1 MKDENKPNERLVKE
15 LKELRQR
22 ITEFE
27 KSENAY
33 ERAQE
38 ALLESEEKYRTLI
51 EQSIEG
57 IVIIQDFHVVFANK
71 AFAKISGYTIKELL
85 SLSPEKLKA
94 LVHPEDQSLVW
105 GRYKARLEGKSLP
118 PQYEFR
124 GVRKDGQVR
133 WLEMYSSRFNYNGK
147 PAIQAA
153 FIDITERKEGEKT
166 LSESEKKYRT
176 LIEQSVRGIII
187 VQDNRIVFTNKA
199 FAKICGYTVEELL
212 DLPTEKVQEIL
223 HPEDRKIAWKR
234 FEARLEGKK
243 VPSRREYRGIRKD
256 GSIFWMEGFTRRIEY
271 QGKPAI
277 QAAITD
283 ITERKEV
290 EEELKKYRA
299 HLVELVEER
308 TANLKM
314 VNERLRR
321 EITERKK
328 AEEEIRKLNSAVEQ
342 STDGIAVADLVL
354 KILYANKAYG
364 QMHGYSPEE
373 MIGMKVANLHN
384 DEQMDDFKRR
394 IKQIKT
400 KGSWIGEIGHI
411 RKDRAPFPTF
421 MSATLLKDD
430 EGKPVGILTVARDI
444 TEQKEAEAA
453 LKETELRYQAL
464 FESVPIGIGLAT
476 PDGQVLSCNETMCQI
491 TGYPKNEFY
500 QIKLRDTYK
509 DPKKRD
515 VLLERLKK
523 KGVVR
528 DFEAELK
535 RKDGTLYYAR
545 LTINPITVSGKK
557 VLLTLCEDITERKKD
572 EVALAESETILRE
585 QKEALEQKTIAL
597 REIIAQ
603 IEIEKNRIKEDIE
616 TNVDILIN
624 PILEDL
630 KRGKAPLKVVN
641 LLHHHLEKL
650 TSSYAREI
658 TKKSLKLSP
667 REIEVCNMIKGGLTS
682 KDISNILNISY
693 QTVERHRKNIRHKLG
708 ISNKPINLTSY
719 LREL

>member
-22 ITEFE
+22 ISELE
-27 KSENAY
+27 KSEIKHK
-33 ERAQE
+33 RAQE
-38 ALLESEEKYRTLI
+38 ALSESEEKYRTLI
-51 EQSIEG
+51 DQSIDG
-57 IVIIQDFHVVFANK
+57 ILIIQDFHVVFANK
-71 AFAKISGYTIKELL
+71 AFAKISGYTVKELL
-85 SLSPEKLKA
+85 SLSPEKLKEV
-94 LVHPEDQSLVW
+94 VHPEDQALVW

-133 WLEMYSSRFNYNGK
+133 WLEMHSSRINYNGK

-153 FIDITERKEGEKT
+153 FIDITERKEAEKT
-166 LSESEKKYRT
+166 LSKSERKYRT
-176 LIEQSVRGIII
+176 LIEQSMRGIII

-199 FAKICGYTVEELL
+199 FAKICGYTVKELS
-212 DLPTEKVQEIL
+212 DLPGEKVQEIL
-223 HPEDRKIAWKR
+223 HPEDRAIAWKR
-234 FEARLEGKK
+234 FRARLEGKK
-243 VPSRREYRGIRKD
+243 VPSRSEYRAIRKD
-256 GSIFWMEGFTRRIEY
+256 GSIFWMEGFSKLIEY

-283 ITERKEV
+283 ITERKQV
-290 EEELKKYRA
+290 EEELKKYRE

-308 TANLKM
+308 TANLKAS
-314 VNERLRR
+314 NERLQR

-328 AEEEIRKLNSAVEQ
+328 AEEEIRILSSAVEQ
-342 STDGIAVADLVL
+342 SIDGIGIADLTQ
-354 KILYANKAYG
+354 KILYANKAIA

-373 MIGMKVANLHN
+373 MIGMKVSHLHN
-384 DEQMDDFKRR
+384 AEQMDEFKKR
-394 IKQIKT
+394 IKLIKT
-400 KGSWIGEIGHI
+400 KGSWIGEIGHL
-411 RKDRAPFPTF
+411 RRDGTPFPTY
-421 MSATLLKDD
+421 MSVTLLKDD
-430 EGKPVGILTVARDI
+430 EGKPAGILAATRDI

-464 FESVPIGIGLAT
+464 FESVPVGIGLAT
-476 PDGQVLSCNETMCQI
+476 LDGRVLSCNETMCQI
-491 TGYPKNEFY
+491 GGYSQEEFE
-500 QIKLRDTYK
+500 QVNLRDIYK

-523 KGVVR
+523 KGFVR

-535 RKDGTLYYAR
+535 RKDGTFIYAR
-545 LTINPITVSGKK
+545 LTINPITVSGNQ

-572 EVALAESETILRE
+572 EVTLAESEAILRE
-585 QKEALEQKTIAL
+585 QKEALEQKTVAL
-597 REIIAQ
+597 GEIIAQ

-641 LLHHHLEKL
+641 LLHHHLERL
-650 TSSYAREI
+650 TSSYGTEI
-658 TKKSLKLSP
+658 VKKKLRLSP
-667 REIEVCNMIKGGLTS
+667 REIEVCNMIKGGFTS